1 MAARGRQDR
10 AAAERAKMKSITSRF
25 VMLIATAAIAPLVIY
40 GVVSVKQ
47 LRSGTEE
54 SVTKGNLGIATQAA
68 AQINQYIENNQRVL
82 RSIAMELRTT
92 GLEAWQQSR
101 ILKDTVL
108 DFPEFRELSIFDSAG
123 HPLGTSRF
131 GPPTVSIPD
140 RAAAANRAIVV
151 APLKEDNDALP
162 ATTIAV
168 RLVANDPESGWVV
181 GELAL
186 EELWRMVD
194 RIKVG
199 ESGRAALFSE
209 KNRLVA
215 HGNADKKRLV
225 ASAKG
230 DSRIEQ
236 TAVGLRKQQ
245 IVSTFYND
253 DESGAEQLAV
263 GALIPSLDW
272 LVMVEQPKSEAFQV
286 ATRLERQ
293 LLAVIGAA
301 LLGTIIVGS
310 LWGRSFLTRIF
321 ALRRATL
328 AIAEGRF
335 DERVTMKGEDEL
347 KQLGDSFNSMA
358 DSIVQLQEDVRK
370 QERQAMF
377 GRIAA
382 GLVHDLSHP
391 IQNIGNSCKL
401 IQKMFDDVEYRETF
415 KRTVERE
422 MVVIKRV
429 LDDLRNIARPI
440 PLERFPIEVDRSLA
454 EVVESMQQHAE
465 TAGLTLR
472 AELASPGA
480 FIDGDLFALG
490 RVYRNLIVNA
500 IQATAP
506 GGLVVVATEVAR
518 ERVQIRVYDTG
529 CGIPADR
536 LGKVFEDFVTTK
548 RRGLGLGLAISKKIV
563 EQLGGQISVASEVG
577 KGTTFVL
584 EFPRTHANA
593 IQQAG

>member
-1 MAARGRQDR
+1 
-10 AAAERAKMKSITSRF
+10 MKSITSRF

-40 GVVSVKQ
+40 GVVSMKQ

-54 SVTKGNLGIATQAA
+54 SVVKGNLGIATRAA
-68 AQINQYIENNQRVL
+68 AQINQYVENNQRVL
-82 RSIAMELRTT
+82 KSISLELRTA
-92 GLEAWQQSR
+92 GLAQWQQSR
-101 ILKDTVL
+101 VLKDAVL
-108 DFPEFRELSIFDSAG
+108 DFPEFREVSMFDASGRAT
-123 HPLGTSRF
+123 GTSRF

-140 RAAAANRAIVV
+140 RDAVKDRNVFV
-151 APLKEDNDALP
+151 APLKQDNDALP
-162 ATTIAV
+162 TTTIAV
-168 RLVANDPESGWVV
+168 RMESNDPKSGWVV

-194 RIKVG
+194 GIKVG
-199 ESGRAALFSE
+199 EYGRAALFSE
-209 KNRLVA
+209 RGRLIA

-230 DSRIEQ
+230 DSQIEQ
-236 TAVGLRKQQ
+236 TAAAIRAKP
-245 IVSTFYND
+245 SDFKKYD
-253 DESGAEQLAV
+253 DESGASELAV
-263 GALIPSLDW
+263 GAMIPSLDW
-272 LVMVEQPKSEAFQV
+272 LVMVEQPTSEAFGV

-310 LWGRSFLTRIF
+310 LWGRSFLSRIF
-321 ALRRATL
+321 TLRRATL
-328 AIAEGRF
+328 AIAEGRL
-335 DERVTMKGEDEL
+335 DERVTMTGQDEL

-472 AELASPGA
+472 SELASPGVY
-480 FIDGDLFALG
+480 IEGDLFALG

-506 GGLVVVATEVAR
+506 GGLVVVATELAN
-518 ERVQIRVYDTG
+518 ELVQVRVYDTG
-529 CGIPADR
+529 CGIAADR

-563 EQLGGQISVASEVG
+563 EQLGGHISVASEVG